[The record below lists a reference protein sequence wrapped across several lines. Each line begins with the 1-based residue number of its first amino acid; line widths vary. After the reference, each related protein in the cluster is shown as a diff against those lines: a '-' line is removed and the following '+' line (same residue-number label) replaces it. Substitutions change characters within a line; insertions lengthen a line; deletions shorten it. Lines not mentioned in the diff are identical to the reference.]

1 MLHLEIQK
9 GKEPMREAQFWKEYG
24 CTTACALRLLQGSE
38 GIGQKTAMKEKFIAD
53 SWFASVKLAERVAEL
68 GHEFTGPVKT
78 NTSGFP
84 GKEIGKIMEHW
95 PAGSSIVFDAEDI
108 SGRKLGLKAVGYKYR
123 KKSSIQFI
131 MTSDAGSTT
140 DGIC

>member
-1 MLHLEIQK
+1 
-9 GKEPMREAQFWKEYG
+9 
-24 CTTACALRLLQGSE
+24 LQV
-38 GIGQKTAMKEKFIAD
+38 KF
-53 SWFASVKLAERVAEL
+53 AERVAEL